1 VGVGTVSPSS
11 LRLGVVVERK
21 AKVKVDVKT
30 KSVGEI
36 KESILASLKQRLGEQ
51 QWPVHIESLVRAESS
66 AIVQRYIWAALGL
79 EVSFGDVYFV
89 SEHRLSKEQ
98 KALMAHVNERVRCLV
113 DRWIDD
119 AIDSS
124 NAEKDASREKIA
136 KDYKSAFRRLYKERL
151 DQAIYAR
158 AERDA
163 EALVEKVL
171 SELEVSVVDEG
182 EGA

>member
-1 VGVGTVSPSS
+1 
-11 LRLGVVVERK
+11 VVVERK

-119 AIDSS
+119 AIDSCC
-124 NAEKDASREKIA
+124 SRPSTTSPA
-136 KDYKSAFRRLYKERL
+136 KRGRGGCDEDVSDRA
-151 DQAIYAR
+151 AR
-158 AERDA
+158 ALPA
-163 EALVEKVL
+163 ALANRRA
-171 SELEVSVVDEG
+171 SVVARIEG
-182 EGA
+182 GARMVAPA